1 MNDLTQSVWQRLV
14 RSEGEVPFS
23 MQYGGKCAEI
33 RAAGEAAVS
42 TEGLTVRD
50 YRVLGSDLQIRA
62 EIKRYGDAPAVEWVL
77 HLTNTGGEDSAI
89 CENINVLDIKI
100 RRDGDP
106 EYMLNTL
113 TGCASAAEDFT
124 PQRRRLWYWDD
135 CRLGCLD
142 GRSSDDGQSWRRG
155 GVMPTFDLEYDGA
168 TLICAVGWT
177 GTWYARFIRT
187 DEKDLQFMAGWD
199 HVRFKLLPG
208 EAVRTPRIVL
218 FHWDGPPEQARNAYR
233 QFILK
238 HHTPKIDGQI
248 PAEIVSTCSWGKYR
262 CGQDCTEENQ
272 KAWIDQQLAANY
284 GLNTFWVDAGWYGE
298 DKPWGLTVGD
308 WTPTDKNWPNGLEPI
323 GRYARDNGLGF
334 VLWFEPERVAP
345 GTFLWNEHPEWL
357 LVPNEDQTRRRMRW
371 LPQSEAL
378 LNLGIREAAE
388 WFVETV
394 TEIVQRCGVTV
405 YRQDMNFPPDEF
417 WSLADA
423 PDRRGISE
431 IRHIEGLYW
440 MWDELLRR
448 NPGLLI
454 DNCASGGRRIDLEA
468 CRRSIPLWR
477 NDWAFDPAASQGHTQ
492 GLSRYFPLSGTG
504 VNSKDPYRFRSCIA
518 SAAVVTAF
526 DPETDEFD
534 PTALAERLAEYGR
547 LRPLLLGDFYELFER
562 SSAED
567 VWCGYQFWRE
577 DLNQGA
583 AMFFRRENCPLSKG
597 RIVLKGLKDDCTYEL
612 TWADAGH
619 ARTATGAELSAGI
632 DIELPDRPDSEIV
645 FYRKLN

>member
-208 EAVRTPRIVL
+208 ETVRTPRIVL

-284 GLNTFWVDAGWYGE
+284 GLNTFWLDAGWYGE

-477 NDWAFDPAASQGHTQ
+477 NDWPLIPPLRRATPRAFRAT
-492 GLSRYFPLSGTG
+492 FP
-504 VNSKDPYRFRSCIA
+504 
-518 SAAVVTAF
+518 
-526 DPETDEFD
+526 
-534 PTALAERLAEYGR
+534 
-547 LRPLLLGDFYELFER
+547 
-562 SSAED
+562 
-567 VWCGYQFWRE
+567 
-577 DLNQGA
+577 
-583 AMFFRRENCPLSKG
+583 
-597 RIVLKGLKDDCTYEL
+597 
-612 TWADAGH
+612 
-619 ARTATGAELSAGI
+619 
-632 DIELPDRPDSEIV
+632 
-645 FYRKLN
+645 